1 MSTNPY
7 QSPQVVSEPVSTY
20 QQGSDREKLRRVA
33 KYQKWVI
40 YALLVNI
47 VMNIALNG
55 VAMSARQPG
64 TAANLLILLAVLVV
78 ALVIAAITMVAVF
91 MLANEVYSAA
101 SGVLCAILMLIP
113 CVSLITLLVLNSRA
127 TSVLQQ
133 GGVKVGLMGAN
144 LNQI

>member
-7 QSPQVVSEPVSTY
+7 QTPQLATEPNPTY
-20 QQGSDREKLRRVA
+20 GPGSDREKLRRVA

-47 VMNIALNG
+47 VMNIALNA
-55 VAMSARQPG
+55 VAMSAQQPG
-64 TAANLLILLAVLVV
+64 AGSLLIFLGVLFV
-78 ALVIAAITMVAVF
+78 ALIIAGITMVAVF

-101 SGVLCAILMLIP
+101 GGVLCAILMLIP

-127 TSVLQQ
+127 TTVLQQ
-133 GGVKVGLMGAN
+133 GGVKVGFMGAN
-144 LNQI
+144 PDQI